1 MLRAILFVLLLPSI
15 CLAQIDLFEATKSKA
30 VSGLTDP
37 QLIAGR
43 ILVGPDSKPAIAEVA
58 IVRVVTAAKF
68 VRVKAR
74 KSIFESVE
82 LAKIDE
88 QRWLL
93 EGVGRYSVE
102 VTTFDPDTGID
113 GAQIEVV
120 LGEPTKPDDP
130 TKPPD
135 NPPPSGTFD
144 DIKAVSASG
153 CIALNDQMTAGKL
166 AVSLRAVVPS
176 VRFSADLPS
185 AQASVVNTI
194 ENTLLTRMGA
204 SRTKDWLGLWR
215 RPLNTAIEAAKQSG
229 RIKTP
234 ADYAAVIEAMAA
246 GLQPTGA
253 N

>member
-1 MLRAILFVLLLPSI
+1 MLRAILITLLLQSI
-15 CLAQIDLFEATKSKA
+15 CLAQIDLAATKAKA

-58 IVRVVTAAKF
+58 IVRVISPAKF
-68 VRVKAR
+68 IRVKAR

-82 LAKIDE
+82 LAKIDD

-130 TKPPD
+130 IKPPPD
-135 NPPPSGTFD
+135 TPPPSGTFD
-144 DIKAVSASG
+144 DIKTISANGSNTLADPTTSG
-153 CIALNDQMTAGKL
+153 RL
-166 AVSLRAVVPS
+166 ASSLRAIVPA
-176 VRFSADLPS
+176 VRAAADLPS
-185 AQASVVNTI
+185 AQANVVNAI
-194 ENTLLTRMGA
+194 ENTLLTRIGS
-204 SRTKDWLGLWR
+204 SRNKDWLGLWR